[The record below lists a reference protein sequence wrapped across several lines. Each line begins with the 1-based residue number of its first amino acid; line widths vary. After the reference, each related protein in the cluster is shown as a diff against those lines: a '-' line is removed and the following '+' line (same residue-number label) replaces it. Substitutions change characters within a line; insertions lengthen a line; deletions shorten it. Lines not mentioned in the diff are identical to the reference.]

1 MQYLLNAR
9 EMKHIDKNTIEV
21 FGVPSLVLM
30 ERAALRV
37 VEMIKKEAADAKR
50 TLVVCGTGNNGGDGM
65 AVARMLYLEGN
76 EVEVWLI
83 GNPEKCSEE
92 TKKQYDI
99 LKAYGIPVVEQ
110 KEGFCEQF
118 CVQEPDSEQAQI
130 QTQMQTQ
137 IQAQTAYTLIIDA
150 LFGIGLSRNVEGI
163 HREAIEEMNR
173 LEGTKI
179 AIDIPSGIHAD
190 SGAVM
195 GNCFYAD
202 HTVTFAYNKTG
213 LWLYPGADAAG
224 QIHIVDIGITKES
237 FLEKEPQ
244 MLMPQAEDL
253 TRLPK
258 RKADSNKG
266 TYGKVLVIAGSEE
279 ISGAAYFSAKAAYL
293 SGCGLVKVFTHEKN
307 RTMLTTRLPEAIP
320 VTYDGKKNLKESL
333 IAAVQWADV
342 LVLGPGLG
350 RSDTARQIVKLTIQT
365 AAVPIIVDAKTQYVS
380 ACNTVETIL
389 IHEDAREQLLPML
402 KAALDAKQ
410 VELRGTKEIAA
421 VVDCVPATEM
431 DDRTEYLDYILS
443 AKTVKSVEEAIV
455 HINRFGSHHT
465 DCIITENP
473 QTAEHFMNLVD
484 SAGVYQNCSTRFEDG
499 YRYGFGAEVGIS
511 TGKLHARGP
520 VGLEGLVSYKYK
532 LYGSGQIVADYASG
546 EKQFHFKNL

>member
-1 MQYLLNAR
+1 MATKFKLNDCVPCIAIHPGEIIKDELDAR
-9 EMKHIDKNTIEV
+9 EMKQIDKNTIEV

-118 CVQEPDSEQAQI
+118 CVHEPDSEQAQI

-202 HTVTFAYNKTG
+202 
-213 LWLYPGADAAG
+213 LSL
-224 QIHIVDIGITKES
+224 IHIS
-237 FLEKEPQ
+237 EP
-244 MLMPQAEDL
+244 
-253 TRLPK
+253 TR
-258 RKADSNKG
+258 
-266 TYGKVLVIAGSEE
+266 
-279 ISGAAYFSAKAAYL
+279 
-293 SGCGLVKVFTHEKN
+293 H
-307 RTMLTTRLPEAIP
+307 
-320 VTYDGKKNLKESL
+320 
-333 IAAVQWADV
+333 
-342 LVLGPGLG
+342 
-350 RSDTARQIVKLTIQT
+350 
-365 AAVPIIVDAKTQYVS
+365 
-380 ACNTVETIL
+380 
-389 IHEDAREQLLPML
+389 
-402 KAALDAKQ
+402 
-410 VELRGTKEIAA
+410 
-421 VVDCVPATEM
+421 
-431 DDRTEYLDYILS
+431 
-443 AKTVKSVEEAIV
+443 
-455 HINRFGSHHT
+455 
-465 DCIITENP
+465 
-473 QTAEHFMNLVD
+473 
-484 SAGVYQNCSTRFEDG
+484 
-499 YRYGFGAEVGIS
+499 
-511 TGKLHARGP
+511 
-520 VGLEGLVSYKYK
+520 
-532 LYGSGQIVADYASG
+532 
-546 EKQFHFKNL
+546 

>member
-9 EMKHIDKNTIEV
+9 EMKQIDKNTIEV

-37 VEMIKKEAADAKR
+37 VEMIKKEAADAKK
-50 TLVVCGTGNNGGDGM
+50 TLEVCGTRNNGGDGM

-76 EVEVWLI
+76 DVEVWLI

-118 CVQEPDSEQAQI
+118 YAQKPDVEEEQAQI
-130 QTQMQTQ
+130 QTQIQRQTQ
-137 IQAQTAYTLIIDA
+137 IQAQTQTAYTLIIDA

-179 AIDIPSGIHAD
+179 AVDIPSGIHAD

-195 GNCFYAD
+195 GSCFYAD

-213 LWLYPGADAAG
+213 LCLYPGADAAG
-224 QIHIVDIGITKES
+224 QIHIADIGITKES

-279 ISGAAYFSAKAAYL
+279 MSGAAYFSAKAAYL

-365 AAVPIIVDAKTQYVS
+365 AAVPIIVDADALNLLS
-380 ACNTVETIL
+380 EELEIL
-389 IHEDAREQLLPML
+389 KGPHTDLIVTPHLGEMSRLVDMPIEYIKKNILMTAQDFSREYNVICVLKDARTITSIPYGKTYVNTSGNHGMATAGSGDVLTGIIAGFLAGGLTPE
-402 KAALDAKQ
+402 
-410 VELRGTKEIAA
+410 EAA
-421 VVDCVPATEM
+421 V
-431 DDRTEYLDYILS
+431 
-443 AKTVKSVEEAIV
+443 
-455 HINRFGSHHT
+455 F
-465 DCIITENP
+465 
-473 QTAEHFMNLVD
+473 
-484 SAGVYQNCSTRFEDG
+484 GVYVHGLSGDAMVEKTGYYSLMAEDILDG
-499 YRYGFGAEVGIS
+499 IKEVL
-511 TGKLHARGP
+511 K
-520 VGLEGLVSYKYK
+520 
-532 LYGSGQIVADYASG
+532 
-546 EKQFHFKNL
+546 

>member
-9 EMKHIDKNTIEV
+9 EMKQIDKNTIEV

-37 VEMIKKEAADAKR
+37 VEMIKKEAADAKK

-76 EVEVWLI
+76 DVEVWLI

-118 CVQEPDSEQAQI
+118 YAQKPDVEEEQAQI
-130 QTQMQTQ
+130 QTQIQMQTQ
-137 IQAQTAYTLIIDA
+137 IQAQTQTAYTLIIDA

-179 AIDIPSGIHAD
+179 AVDIPSGIHAD

-195 GNCFYAD
+195 GSCFYAD

-213 LWLYPGADAAG
+213 LCLYPGADAAG
-224 QIHIVDIGITKES
+224 QIHIADIGITKES

-279 ISGAAYFSAKAAYL
+279 MSGAAYFSAKAAYL

-365 AAVPIIVDAKTQYVS
+365 AAVPIIVDADALNLLSEELEILKGPHTDLIVTPHLGEMSRLVDMPTEDFSREYNVICVLKDTRTITSIPYGKTYV
-380 ACNTVETIL
+380 NTSGNHGMATAGSGDVLTGIIAGL
-389 IHEDAREQLLPML
+389 LAGGLTPEDAAVLGVCVHGLSGDAMVEKTGYYSLMAEDILDGIKEVL
-402 KAALDAKQ
+402 K
-410 VELRGTKEIAA
+410 
-421 VVDCVPATEM
+421 
-431 DDRTEYLDYILS
+431 
-443 AKTVKSVEEAIV
+443 
-455 HINRFGSHHT
+455 
-465 DCIITENP
+465 
-473 QTAEHFMNLVD
+473 
-484 SAGVYQNCSTRFEDG
+484 
-499 YRYGFGAEVGIS
+499 
-511 TGKLHARGP
+511 
-520 VGLEGLVSYKYK
+520 
-532 LYGSGQIVADYASG
+532 
-546 EKQFHFKNL
+546 

>member
-1 MQYLLNAR
+1 MKR
-9 EMKHIDKNTIEV
+9 IVGGSEMKALDGCTITGM
-21 FGVPSLVLM
+21 GVPSCVLM

-37 VEMIKKEAADAKR
+37 VEMIKKEAADAKK

-76 EVEVWLI
+76 DVEVWLI

-118 CVQEPDSEQAQI
+118 YAQKPDVEEEQAQI
-130 QTQMQTQ
+130 QTQIQRQTQ
-137 IQAQTAYTLIIDA
+137 IQAQTQTADTLIIDA
-150 LFGIGLSRNVEGI
+150 LFGIGLSRNVEGV

-179 AIDIPSGIHAD
+179 AVDIPSGIHAD

-195 GNCFYAD
+195 GSCFYAD

-213 LWLYPGADAAG
+213 LCLYPGADAAG
-224 QIHIVDIGITKES
+224 QIHIADIGITKES

-279 ISGAAYFSAKAAYL
+279 MSGAAYFSAKAAYL

-365 AAVPIIVDAKTQYVS
+365 AAVPIVVDADALNLLS
-380 ACNTVETIL
+380 EELEIL
-389 IHEDAREQLLPML
+389 KGPHTDLIVTPHLGEMSRLVDMPIEYIKKNILMTAQDFSREYNVICVLKDARTITSIPYGKTYVNTSGNHGMATAGSGDVLTGIIAGFLAGGLTPE
-402 KAALDAKQ
+402 
-410 VELRGTKEIAA
+410 EAA
-421 VVDCVPATEM
+421 V
-431 DDRTEYLDYILS
+431 
-443 AKTVKSVEEAIV
+443 
-455 HINRFGSHHT
+455 F
-465 DCIITENP
+465 
-473 QTAEHFMNLVD
+473 
-484 SAGVYQNCSTRFEDG
+484 GVYVHGLSGNAMVEKTGYYSLMAEDILDG
-499 YRYGFGAEVGIS
+499 IKEVL
-511 TGKLHARGP
+511 K
-520 VGLEGLVSYKYK
+520 
-532 LYGSGQIVADYASG
+532 
-546 EKQFHFKNL
+546 

>member
-1 MQYLLNAR
+1 MQYLLSAR
-9 EMKHIDKNTIEV
+9 EMKQIDKNTIEV

-37 VEMIKKEAADAKR
+37 VEVIKKEQIDAAK

-76 EVEVWLI
+76 SVEVWLI

-99 LKAYGIPVVEQ
+99 LKAYEVPVVEQ
-110 KEGFCEQF
+110 KEEFCAQG
-118 CVQEPDSEQAQI
+118 CTQDSDLERAQ
-130 QTQMQTQ
+130 T
-137 IQAQTAYTLIIDA
+137 QTAYTLMIDA
-150 LFGIGLSRNVEGI
+150 LFGIGLSRNVEGV

-224 QIHIVDIGITKES
+224 QIHIADIGITKES

-279 ISGAAYFSAKAAYL
+279 MSGAAYFSAKAAYL

-350 RSDTARQIVKLTIQT
+350 HSDTARQIVKLTIQT
-365 AAVPIIVDAKTQYVS
+365 AAVPIVVDADALNLLS
-380 ACNTVETIL
+380 EELEIL
-389 IHEDAREQLLPML
+389 KGPHTDLIVTPHLGEMSRLVDMPIEYIKKNILMTAQDFSREYNVICVLKDARTITSIPYGKTYVNTSGNHGMATAGSGDVLTGIIAGFLAGGLTPE
-402 KAALDAKQ
+402 
-410 VELRGTKEIAA
+410 EAA
-421 VVDCVPATEM
+421 V
-431 DDRTEYLDYILS
+431 
-443 AKTVKSVEEAIV
+443 
-455 HINRFGSHHT
+455 F
-465 DCIITENP
+465 
-473 QTAEHFMNLVD
+473 
-484 SAGVYQNCSTRFEDG
+484 GVYVHGLSGDAMVEKTGYYSLMAEDILDG
-499 YRYGFGAEVGIS
+499 IKEVL
-511 TGKLHARGP
+511 K
-520 VGLEGLVSYKYK
+520 
-532 LYGSGQIVADYASG
+532 
-546 EKQFHFKNL
+546 